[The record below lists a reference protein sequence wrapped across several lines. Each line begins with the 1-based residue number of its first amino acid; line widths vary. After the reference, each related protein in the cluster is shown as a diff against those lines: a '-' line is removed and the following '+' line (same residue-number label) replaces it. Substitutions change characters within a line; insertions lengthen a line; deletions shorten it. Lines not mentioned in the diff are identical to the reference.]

1 MYEKDW
7 KNFKEGNKKS
17 NKQFNES
24 KNGQLKLAVWFY
36 GEDQVNV
43 TPTYRLNY
51 PSFPSG
57 MAFGGAC
64 WVWAR
69 A

>member
-43 TPTYRLNY
+43 TPT
-51 PSFPSG
+51 
-57 MAFGGAC
+57 
-64 WVWAR
+64 
-69 A
+69 